1 MKIQHPTPKCGCFPA
16 KHCALDVAHWLLSI
30 GRWALDVG
38 RWMFDVGCST
48 LTVGRS
54 SCTLSPV
61 SRKLDP
67 SPSRS
72 GLSLFEL
79 LTVLSILA
87 ILTGLVIGL
96 GRHSDILAKRRQA
109 VGELGI
115 WHEALQRFYDNHDWG
130 HYPTNCSGDVS
141 NLLFYCESVGALT
154 NHFGE
159 TMSTPLARISND
171 PWGQP
176 YQYRPDTNNP
186 APQSYDLYSRGPNRK
201 DSDSDDIRFQP

>member
-38 RWMFDVGCST
+38 RWMLDVRRRSST
-48 LTVGRS
+48 LNTEPR
-54 SCTLSPV
+54 TL
-61 SRKLDP
+61 D
-67 SPSRS
+67 PSRS

-141 NLLFYCESVGALT
+141 NLLFYGESVGALT

-159 TMSTPLARISND
+159 TMSTPLNRISND
-171 PWGQP
+171 PWRQP

-186 APQSYDLYSRGPNRK
+186 ASQSYDLYSRGPNRK